1 MSKNKRNLKNK
12 ACSLNGEKLKS
23 LFSVSVLKRI
33 EILRKLGFYKLPEQ
47 DRIKFLEKIG
57 WFDVDINLDP
67 PTRVLLHN
75 NSDLDYL
82 KENEVMQYKYN
93 EVNNWAS
100 KFIKDQISSGTL
112 VIDKIDG
119 LENIDVLNKSDQ
131 GAIITV
137 NHFNPIDT
145 FSVEEVLHMA
155 NINKDLYKVIR
166 EGNFTNFPEGPIADY
181 FKFGRTLPLSQS
193 QRTMEMFE
201 TALKTILQ
209 RGEIVLVCPEQSMWI
224 DYQKPKPM
232 KFGAF
237 KWATEN
243 AVPVIPM
250 FIAHRSASKV
260 NLEDNLSQIFS
271 FCIGKPIYPN
281 LDTDARKNIVEMRN
295 RNFEFSKKAY
305 EYSYKTKLE
314 YDTDVSPEY
323 LRDYIKSIPDF
334 ENMIVK
340 KQKTIEKDCLEE
352 R

>member
-1 MSKNKRNLKNK
+1 MSENKRNLKNK
-12 ACSLNGEKLKS
+12 ACSLNEEKLKS
-23 LFSVSVLKRI
+23 LFSISVLKRI
-33 EILRKLGFYKLPEQ
+33 EILKKLGFYKLPEQ

-57 WFDVDINLDP
+57 WFDIDINLDP
-67 PTRVLLHN
+67 PTKVLLHS

-93 EVNNWAS
+93 EANNWAS
-100 KFIKDQISSGTL
+100 KFIKNQISSGTL

-119 LENIDVLNKSDQ
+119 LENIDLLNQSDQ

-193 QRTMEMFE
+193 KRTMEMFE

-209 RGEIVLVCPEQSMWI
+209 RGEIILVCPEQSMWM

-250 FIAHRSASKV
+250 FIAHRSASKD
-260 NLEDNLSQIFS
+260 NLENNLSQIFS
-271 FCIGKPIYPN
+271 ICIGKPIYPN
-281 LDTDARKNIVEMRN
+281 LDTDVEKNIVEMRN
-295 RNFEFSKKAY
+295 KNFEFSKNAY
-305 EYSYKTKLE
+305 EYLYKKKLE
-314 YDTDVSPEY
+314 YDTDVSPKY
-323 LRDYIKSIPDF
+323 LRNYIKSTPNF
-334 ENMIVK
+334 ENIFHRQSK
-340 KQKTIEKDCLEE
+340 N
-352 R
+352 